1 MDASSRL
8 ALGGE
13 CRDGGFSRVPHRA
26 ERGRK
31 IQRHKA
37 VNLMHL
43 SEPIGEESPL
53 SRSNVFRKTKWFEVL
68 KTTRRSQ
75 VAVMK
80 LGPGQSTGEQA
91 ETQIYQQKRSAGG
104 NFQRVFATR
113 VPTRHERLG
122 TPSPVSTRVPV
133 TSSQAAIAADTK
145 IFTAKTRC
153 LRRIQECARY
163 AELNGSSKGVVST
176 TNK

>member
-1 MDASSRL
+1 
-8 ALGGE
+8 
-13 CRDGGFSRVPHRA
+13 
-26 ERGRK
+26 
-31 IQRHKA
+31 
-37 VNLMHL
+37 MHL

-145 IFTAKTRC
+145 ICTAKTRC
-153 LRRIQECARY
+153 PTANSGIRPICRTQRLQ
-163 AELNGSSKGVVST
+163 
-176 TNK
+176 